1 MQRSVI
7 VVDDDEDTVRLF
19 SEFLEEKGIKVV
31 GTGYDGVTAIKLY
44 KEKKPDVVLIDM
56 MMPNGSGFYAIK
68 KIQEIN
74 SKAKIIA
81 VSGDSSYSTE
91 EKLEK
96 LSIPLIQKPFNMEQ
110 ILSVINAWVFPT
122 FGTFHIMLYCNS
134 HIILLYYEQTCDNND
149 WWRSGQK
156 NKTSS
161 SKNDSTR
168 TDFI

>member
-7 VVDDDEDTVRLF
+7 VIDDDEDTVRLF

-31 GTGYDGVTAIKLY
+31 GSGYDGVSAIKLY
-44 KEKKPDVVLIDM
+44 KEKKPDVVLIDI

-96 LSIPLIQKPFNMEQ
+96 LSIQLIQKPFNLQQ
-110 ILSVINAWVFPT
+110 IIVAINA
-122 FGTFHIMLYCNS
+122 
-134 HIILLYYEQTCDNND
+134 
-149 WWRSGQK
+149 
-156 NKTSS
+156 
-161 SKNDSTR
+161 
-168 TDFI
+168 

>member
-7 VVDDDEDTVRLF
+7 VIDDEDTVRLF

-31 GTGYDGVTAIKLY
+31 GSGYDGVAAIKLY
-44 KEKKPDVVLIDM
+44 KEKKPDVVLIDI

-96 LSIPLIQKPFNMEQ
+96 LSIQLIQKPFNLQQ
-110 ILSVINAWVFPT
+110 IIDAINA
-122 FGTFHIMLYCNS
+122 
-134 HIILLYYEQTCDNND
+134 
-149 WWRSGQK
+149 
-156 NKTSS
+156 
-161 SKNDSTR
+161 
-168 TDFI
+168 

>member
-1 MQRSVI
+1 MYMQRSVI
-7 VVDDDEDTVRLF
+7 VIDDDEDTVRLF

-31 GTGYDGVTAIKLY
+31 GNGYDGITAIKLY

-81 VSGDSSYSTE
+81 VSGDNSYSTE

-96 LSIPLIQKPFNMEQ
+96 LAIPFIKKPFNMEQ
-110 ILSVINAWVFPT
+110 ILSVINA
-122 FGTFHIMLYCNS
+122 
-134 HIILLYYEQTCDNND
+134 
-149 WWRSGQK
+149 
-156 NKTSS
+156 
-161 SKNDSTR
+161 
-168 TDFI
+168 

>member
-7 VVDDDEDTVRLF
+7 VIDDDEDTVRLF

-31 GTGYDGVTAIKLY
+31 GSGYDGVAAIKLY
-44 KEKKPDVVLIDM
+44 KEKKPDVVLIDI

-96 LSIPLIQKPFNMEQ
+96 LSIQLIQKPFNLQQ
-110 ILSVINAWVFPT
+110 IIDAINV
-122 FGTFHIMLYCNS
+122 
-134 HIILLYYEQTCDNND
+134 
-149 WWRSGQK
+149 
-156 NKTSS
+156 
-161 SKNDSTR
+161 
-168 TDFI
+168 

>member
-7 VVDDDEDTVRLF
+7 VIDDDEDTVRLF
-19 SEFLEEKGIKVV
+19 SEFLEEKGIKVL
-31 GTGYDGVTAIKLY
+31 GRGYDGVTAIKLY

-81 VSGDSSYSTE
+81 VSGDSSFSTE

-96 LSIPLIQKPFNMEQ
+96 LSIPLIQKPFNMEK
-110 ILSVINAWVFPT
+110 ILSVINA
-122 FGTFHIMLYCNS
+122 
-134 HIILLYYEQTCDNND
+134 
-149 WWRSGQK
+149 
-156 NKTSS
+156 
-161 SKNDSTR
+161 
-168 TDFI
+168 

>member
-96 LSIPLIQKPFNMEQ
+96 LFIPLIQKPFNMEQ
-110 ILSVINAWVFPT
+110 ILSVINA
-122 FGTFHIMLYCNS
+122 
-134 HIILLYYEQTCDNND
+134 
-149 WWRSGQK
+149 
-156 NKTSS
+156 
-161 SKNDSTR
+161 
-168 TDFI
+168 